1 MNMHKTAQS
10 ELVAA
15 LYRGERGWQSGGDAS
30 GGSFA
35 GEIERKR
42 GRKRENRLS
51 IGVVTRDVTAP
62 LFYFAVASRG
72 CSRRG

>member
-15 LYRGERGWQSGGDAS
+15 LYRGEQGGGDAP

-35 GEIERKR
+35 REIKRKR
-42 GRKRENRLS
+42 DRKRENWSS
-51 IGVVTRDVTAP
+51 IGVVTRDVTAL

-72 CSRRG
+72 CSRQG